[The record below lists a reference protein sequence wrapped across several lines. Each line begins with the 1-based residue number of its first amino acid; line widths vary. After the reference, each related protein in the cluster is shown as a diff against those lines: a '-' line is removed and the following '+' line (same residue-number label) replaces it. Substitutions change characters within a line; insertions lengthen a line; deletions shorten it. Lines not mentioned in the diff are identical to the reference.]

1 MGKPADNYAT
11 LDQSIQVFYCCLSFH
26 PLNISYSCFAQFVI
40 KLILKS
46 QTEKK
51 HLNLHSAVT
60 HLCARGMQDPHAP
73 PVLQDVTI
81 CRSI

>member
-1 MGKPADNYAT
+1 M
-11 LDQSIQVFYCCLSFH
+11 QVFCCCLSFH

-46 QTEKK
+46 QTEQK
-51 HLNLHSAVT
+51 HLNLHWRTVVAAAVT

-73 PVLQDVTI
+73 PLS
-81 CRSI
+81 CRT